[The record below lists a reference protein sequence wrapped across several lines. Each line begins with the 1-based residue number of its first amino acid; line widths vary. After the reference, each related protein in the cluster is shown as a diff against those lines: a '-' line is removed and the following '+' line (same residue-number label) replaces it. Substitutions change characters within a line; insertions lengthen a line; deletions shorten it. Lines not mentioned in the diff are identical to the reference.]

1 MHPRKSSDK
10 LLAGGGVGGS
20 DSRGGGVA
28 AAPPRPHAESD
39 GEVAPIVSEV
49 EADAAVPEESL
60 PLLHQLLDPLQG
72 AAVTDTALCA
82 WLLGLLHPIRE
93 V

>member
-1 MHPRKSSDK
+1 MPWVTSNDKPDFVKRK
-10 LLAGGGVGGS
+10 
-20 DSRGGGVA
+20 RVA
-28 AAPPRPHAESD
+28 DLESD

-72 AAVTDTALCA
+72 AAVTDAALCA